1 MAATPQFIATLKT
14 PSVAFVNA
22 DSTNYKTVLAAGA
35 LGTRI
40 DTLFAS
46 NSDAAN
52 AYTLQL
58 SIQVSG
64 VDNVIGEVVVPL
76 GAGTNGSA
84 KSVALLNPADIPGLA
99 YTEGG
104 ALFLANGAMLRA
116 RVKTSVAGANSVN
129 ISGVAGDY

>member
-14 PSVAFVNA
+14 PSVAFVNG
-22 DSTNYKTVLAAGA
+22 DGTSFKTVLAAGA
-35 LGTRI
+35 SGTRI
-40 DTLFAS
+40 DTLIAA

-52 AYTLQL
+52 AYVLQL
-58 SIQVSG
+58 AVQVSG
-64 VDNVIGEVVVPL
+64 VDNVIGEVSVPL

-84 KSVALLNPADIPGLA
+84 KSVAVLNPTDIPGLV

-104 ALFLANGAMLRA
+104 ALFLANGATLRA
-116 RVKTSVAGANSVN
+116 RVKSAVAGANSVS